1 MIVGQ
6 ILLVRIIGNVWKKIG
21 RICKLILGCRGL
33 TSIFFYVPQ
42 IKLLLQQQNAQLLP
56 TPNALLTPPR
66 SPHLESCHGNDRSP
80 NSSPISMVTA
90 CTNTGAS
97 LLFGTPLKFN
107 GKKSA
112 ATSPIKEKD
121 LNLSRRSVQK
131 VELIQIIFFSL
142 SIIHLQYAQIFVCG
156 HNLYQDVNRFSE
168 NYKIP
173 LCPSFV

>member
-1 MIVGQ
+1 
-6 ILLVRIIGNVWKKIG
+6 
-21 RICKLILGCRGL
+21 
-33 TSIFFYVPQ
+33 
-42 IKLLLQQQNAQLLP
+42 
-56 TPNALLTPPR
+56 
-66 SPHLESCHGNDRSP
+66 
-80 NSSPISMVTA
+80 MVTA

-97 LLFGTPLKFN
+97 LLFGTPLKFI
-107 GKKSA
+107 GKRSA

-142 SIIHLQYAQIFVCG
+142 SIIHLQYMHRYFSVD
-156 HNLYQDVNRFSE
+156 NLYRDVNRFSE